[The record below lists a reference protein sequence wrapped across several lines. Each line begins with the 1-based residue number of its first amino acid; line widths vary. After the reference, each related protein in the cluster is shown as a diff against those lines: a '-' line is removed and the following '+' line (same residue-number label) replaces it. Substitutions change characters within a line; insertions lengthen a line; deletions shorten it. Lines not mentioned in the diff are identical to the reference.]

1 MKWVVLA
8 TAPDQMIAETWVE
21 MLADEGIEV
30 RLDPGDVTSFLGI
43 SSRPC
48 RVLVGEADAE
58 RARAILREM
67 DMPVE

>member
-1 MKWVVLA
+1 MQWVILT
-8 TAPDQMIAETWVE
+8 TAPDQTIAETWME
-21 MLADEGIEV
+21 MLSDEGIEA
-30 RLDPGDVTSFLGI
+30 RLDPGDVSSFLGI

-67 DMPVE
+67 DLPID